1 MKRHDDRGFSDS
13 VGFAQCTDHSYAPET
28 DEVAVMHR
36 YTTLGIMGTKPRDRV
51 LNVRLIESEAAMLAA
66 LAEQEGMSL
75 SEWIRTTI
83 RVQHALA
90 FRGRK
95 RARGGVSK

>member
-1 MKRHDDRGFSDS
+1 MKRHDDRAFNDS
-13 VGFAQCTDHSYAPET
+13 AGLTEGKDHSRAREA
-28 DEVAVMHR
+28 DKVAVMR
-36 YTTLGIMGTKPRDRV
+36 GCTTLETMGTKPRDRV
-51 LNVRLIESEAAMLAA
+51 LNVRLIESEAAMLTA
-66 LAEQEGMSL
+66 LAEREGMSL

-90 FRGRK
+90 FSRRT

>member
-1 MKRHDDRGFSDS
+1 
-13 VGFAQCTDHSYAPET
+13 
-28 DEVAVMHR
+28 
-36 YTTLGIMGTKPRDRV
+36 
-51 LNVRLIESEAAMLAA
+51 MLTA
-66 LAEQEGMSL
+66 LAEREGMSL

-90 FRGRK
+90 FSRRT

>member
-1 MKRHDDRGFSDS
+1 MKRHDDRGFNDS
-13 VGFAQCTDHSYAPET
+13 VGLAQGKDQSRTWET
-28 DEVAVMHR
+28 DEVAVMQIR
-36 YTTLGIMGTKPRDRV
+36 TTLEIMGTKPRDRV

-66 LAEQEGMSL
+66 LAEREGMSV

-95 RARGGVSK
+95 RARGGISK